1 MEVVGSFLEQLLVNH
16 ELPRRSCMA
25 IKRPRSA
32 SLLSGMPDGNQSLH
46 YAPKY
51 RQSQLVWLIISIYSG
66 VPESFEVFHCRPTS
80 TEEEL
85 SLFLERVAKQPLRY
99 LVLEV
104 NKLPFRLQEVNNNIN
119 NNNNNSNNN
128 NNNNNNNKNNNNYYN
143 NKSCFYNMALA
154 HLFITYCHIVNLGT
168 CGV

>member
-1 MEVVGSFLEQLLVNH
+1 MEAVGGFLGELLHNH
-16 ELPRRSCMA
+16 KLPRRSSKGMQ
-25 IKRPRSA
+25 RPRSV
-32 SLLSGMPDGNQSLH
+32 SQLPGTNQSLH

-51 RQSQLVWLIISIYSG
+51 SQAELVRLIVSIYGG

-104 NKLPFRLQEVNNNIN
+104 NKLPFRLQEVLHDIF
-119 NNNNNSNNN
+119 
-128 NNNNNNNKNNNNYYN
+128 KYM
-143 NKSCFYNMALA
+143 CIF
-154 HLFITYCHIVNLGT
+154 V
-168 CGV
+168 